1 MGSSNFIA
9 IDCPWQPKWIKLG
22 FEFAKLLFEPL
33 QTSLARLLLD
43 MVGSMANCIGMGS
56 GLENFLNTL
65 FFLLQ
70 IVLQTVCSLASD
82 YIFELENVP
91 GEIVVDCR
99 SFNRIGVDIPF
110 YVFLSF
116 IFQSV
121 MANLYNLRWRFSIL
135 FYCYIMSF
143 ILAILTCL
151 LYDKINCLKELVHL
165 M

>member
-1 MGSSNFIA
+1 M
-9 IDCPWQPKWIKLG
+9 P
-22 FEFAKLLFEPL
+22 KLLFEPL

-65 FFLLQ
+65 FFFLQ

-91 GEIVVDCR
+91 GEIMVDCR

-110 YVFLSF
+110 LCFSF
-116 IFQSV
+116 IYFPISYGKLVQFKV
-121 MANLYNLRWRFSIL
+121 KVPNIVLVLYNEFHFGNLNL
-135 FYCYIMSF
+135 FVI
-143 ILAILTCL
+143 
-151 LYDKINCLKELVHL
+151 
-165 M
+165 